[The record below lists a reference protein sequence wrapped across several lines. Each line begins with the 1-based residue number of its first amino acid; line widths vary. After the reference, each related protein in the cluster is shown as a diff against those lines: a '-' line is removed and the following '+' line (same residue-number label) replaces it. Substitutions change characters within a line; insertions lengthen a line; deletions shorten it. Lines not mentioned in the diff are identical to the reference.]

1 MTAKKTNDL
10 RLAAVIADKIEDGTL
25 FHSGIF
31 TRAEIAGKVRNLI
44 AAANQQQADALD
56 TERLD
61 WLIEQGCSHGVVYE
75 LDKSFWMV
83 WLDGHDAHKDKHQ
96 IGRHHTAREAID
108 AAIAA
113 AEAAHKQHAQ
123 PQADARDA
131 ERWSEIGKSI
141 ERACGELPEDFKIN
155 IYLENGAGTASLLYP
170 SGEECENFP
179 HDDGFAGVVN
189 AAIDAAIAATNENK

>member
-1 MTAKKTNDL
+1 M
-10 RLAAVIADKIEDGTL
+10 IADKIEDGTL

-31 TRAEIAGKVRNLI
+31 SRSELAGKVRNLI

-83 WLDGHDAHKDKHQ
+83 WLDGHDAHKDEHQ
-96 IGRHHTAREAID
+96 IGRYHTAHEAID

-113 AEAAHKQHAQ
+113 AKEK
-123 PQADARDA
+123 P
-131 ERWSEIGKSI
+131 
-141 ERACGELPEDFKIN
+141 
-155 IYLENGAGTASLLYP
+155 
-170 SGEECENFP
+170 
-179 HDDGFAGVVN
+179 
-189 AAIDAAIAATNENK
+189 